1 MIQARRIAM
10 DEPLTHPLRQAWPT
24 LWILVGLCVLSL
36 LDRQIMSLMIQPI
49 RHDLAITDFQISLLQ
64 GLAFG
69 LFYALCGLPIGAL
82 VDRKPRRVLI
92 WASVLIWSL
101 ATMASG
107 LANSFVLLMLA
118 RMAVGGAEATLG
130 PAAYSL
136 ISDLFPKHRLA
147 FVLSVFSTGG
157 TIGASM
163 AFLLGGLIINQ
174 MEQVHLS
181 LPGYGL
187 LAPWQL
193 TFIALGLPGVLI
205 AFVIFAVREPVRRNT
220 GVATSDKDWR
230 AFGRFLNSRA
240 RLFSGLFLGC
250 GLISMVGYGY
260 LAWLPSFF
268 IRSYGLSVLQVGG
281 LMSLIVGVSGITGGL
296 LSGWIVDKMFARG
309 IKDAHLLYWAWAA
322 VAVAALSAVAFV
334 MPSLAAFCVVLV
346 ALQMLL
352 PFSGVAAAAVQIATP
367 DRFRGRTSAVYILVF
382 NILGLGFGASAVA
395 AVTDF
400 VFHDDAKVG
409 LAIGATAVVLS
420 LAAAVLFAFGRKGMR
435 EALSEG

>member
-1 MIQARRIAM
+1 MAAI
-10 DEPLTHPLRQAWPT
+10 EPLVRPLRQAWPT

-49 RHDLAITDFQISLLQ
+49 RQDLGISDFQISLLQ

-69 LFYALCGLPIGAL
+69 LFYALCGLPIGFL

-107 LANSFVLLMLA
+107 LADSFFLLMLA

-147 FVLSVFSTGG
+147 FVLSIFSTGG
-157 TIGASM
+157 TIGASL

-174 MEQVHLS
+174 MEHVHLS
-181 LPGYGL
+181 LPGHGL

-193 TFIALGLPGVLI
+193 TFLALGLPGVLI
-205 AFVIFAVREPVRRNT
+205 AFVIFAVREPARRGSPSN
-220 GVATSDKDWR
+220 VSDQDWR
-230 AFGRFLNSRA
+230 AFGRFLHGRA
-240 RLFSGLFLGC
+240 RLFASLFVGC

-260 LAWLPSFF
+260 LAWLPSVF
-268 IRSYGLSVLQVGG
+268 IRTYGLTVLQVGG
-281 LMSLIVGVSGITGGL
+281 LMSLIVGVSGIAGGL
-296 LSGWIVDKMFARG
+296 LSGWIVDRMFARG
-309 IKDAHLLYWAWAA
+309 IKDAHLLYWTWASI
-322 VAVAALSAVAFV
+322 AVAALSAIAFV
-334 MPSLAAFCVVLV
+334 MPSLVTFCIVLV
-346 ALQMLL
+346 ALQMIL

-409 LAIGATAVVLS
+409 LAIGVTAVILS
-420 LAAAVLFAFGRKGMR
+420 LLASGLFAFGRKGMR
-435 EALSEG
+435 EALAGD